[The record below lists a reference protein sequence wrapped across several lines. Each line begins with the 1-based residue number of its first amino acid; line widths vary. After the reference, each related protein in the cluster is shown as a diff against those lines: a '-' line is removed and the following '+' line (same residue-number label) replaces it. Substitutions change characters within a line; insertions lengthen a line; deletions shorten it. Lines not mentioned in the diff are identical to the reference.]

1 MKRRSVLLRWGCVL
15 LVPLLGITA
24 LSEWR
29 LVPLLTEI
37 GIHRSQSFY
46 EQTVCGIVA
55 DVMEEIGISGEDLV
69 AIRTTADGHP
79 TAMTADT
86 ATLNR
91 LQAELNNRLSA
102 ELRELDSISFSVPMG
117 TVFGGAFWAHCGPP
131 LNFRLTANE
140 IIAVRLTEEIRPTGI
155 NQTCYSLSV
164 TVEQNMLLLYA
175 GRTRML
181 TMNSTVL
188 VAQTVL
194 LGQVPDT
201 FATWEN

>member
-1 MKRRSVLLRWGCVL
+1 MKRRSVWLRWGCVL
-15 LVPLLGITA
+15 LVPLLGIIA

-37 GIHRSQSFY
+37 GIHRSQAFY

-102 ELRELDSISFSVPMG
+102 ELRELESISFSKK
-117 TVFGGAFWAHCGPP
+117 
-131 LNFRLTANE
+131 R
-140 IIAVRLTEEIRPTGI
+140 RGI
-155 NQTCYSLSV
+155 
-164 TVEQNMLLLYA
+164 
-175 GRTRML
+175 
-181 TMNSTVL
+181 
-188 VAQTVL
+188 
-194 LGQVPDT
+194 
-201 FATWEN
+201 